1 MKALTVPLT
10 ELADYQEMIR
20 IRTKE
25 YGVLQITG
33 CVNSQKT
40 HLMYALGQGI
50 RFRLG
55 IYSSDEKAK
64 QAYEEH
70 RFLEENTYY
79 YPAKDLLFYHADIKG
94 KYLLSQRMEVVRAL
108 MELEEEREI
117 TVLTTADALLDGL
130 PPMKKLAKYRSL
142 SAIYWILQ
150 SCRKSW
156 CRWAM
161 SGRRRLQV
169 RDSLLCGAG
178 FSIFIR

>member
-108 MELEEEREI
+108 MELEEGREI
-117 TVLTTADALLDGL
+117 TRCV
-130 PPMKKLAKYRSL
+130 
-142 SAIYWILQ
+142 
-150 SCRKSW
+150 
-156 CRWAM
+156 
-161 SGRRRLQV
+161 
-169 RDSLLCGAG
+169 
-178 FSIFIR
+178 